1 MKVPQDTSLVLR
13 ELKME
18 QFMSELKKLGVL

>member
-13 ELKME
+13 ELEME
-18 QFMSELKKLGVL
+18 QFMGELKKLGVL